1 LKAFLQIAFVWA
13 GLNLPLCA
21 LFLRY

>member
-13 GLNLPLCA
+13 GLNLFEVLSIW
-21 LFLRY
+21 F